1 MKKEIGSIFTSL
13 LGAVLFFAIAWQI
26 LGLGWIVSV
35 ILAAGVYGGLTLFT
49 KPKRQLG
56 GIDVEEIPGGQALEQ
71 KLAEARAD
79 FKSIGSSMESIEDPQ
94 MKLESRR
101 LHETAGRI
109 LKYLEDHPEKI
120 MTARRFID
128 YYQDTASKLLEKY
141 VRLQKTG
148 LSTKEADRL
157 KGQTKQALLVL
168 NRAFAGQFEKLMQN
182 ELMDMDADI
191 RLLKQTMKAEGY
203 EEDD

>member
-1 MKKEIGSIFTSL
+1 MNKEITSILISF
-13 LGAVLFFAIAWQI
+13 LGALVFFAFAWRI
-26 LGLGWIVSV
+26 LGLGWI
-35 ILAAGVYGGLTLFT
+35 AAAALSAGIYGGLTLLT

-94 MKLESRR
+94 MRLESKR

-120 MTARRFID
+120 MAARRFID

-141 VRLQKTG
+141 VKLQKTG

-157 KGQTKQALLVL
+157 KGQTKQALLAL
-168 NRAFAGQFEKLMQN
+168 NRAFTGQFEKLMQN